1 MVKQKKAY
9 IIECEC
15 GMKIKGFSEHHAKQN
30 LLIHK
35 RNSQKHKELLD
46 LKKKW
51 LKEKSQ

>member
-1 MVKQKKAY
+1 MVKQKKPF

-35 RNSQKHKELLD
+35 RNSQKHKELLE

-51 LKEKSQ
+51 LKEKS